1 MLSINDEI
9 GNRKIRKDYLEHDIF
24 SVLQDI
30 IDFYDLLSYNSF
42 FFVDNSLLTSV
53 VQNLDTSVFDAMCGT
68 IESIKMVL
76 GNGRIN
82 DAYSLLRKYD
92 DAIMVD
98 AYMNIILR
106 KENDK
111 FIADLLKDE
120 ASLQNNIKESMIRA
134 WVKFSKKLYKQTSD
148 MAKEIGN
155 DPTLYKVS
163 QLIKGSE
170 SFKHNRNIC
179 NDNVHY
185 NSWSTFVLNNFHL
198 INTTQ
203 SWKKHLDKMKA
214 TLIQF
219 FALHFSYIYILH
231 PEFYVAS
238 DYVDSLDC
246 GITPPESTMNWV
258 ASFVQT
264 VFDKYVKPFYP
275 DAAEYLVGLKIL
287 ELK

>member
-1 MLSINDEI
+1 MLSINYEI

-42 FFVDNSLLTSV
+42 LFVDNSLLTSV

-111 FIADLLKDE
+111 FFADLLKDE
-120 ASLQNNIKESMIRA
+120 ASLQNNIK
-134 WVKFSKKLYKQTSD
+134 V
-148 MAKEIGN
+148 
-155 DPTLYKVS
+155 
-163 QLIKGSE
+163 
-170 SFKHNRNIC
+170 
-179 NDNVHY
+179 
-185 NSWSTFVLNNFHL
+185 
-198 INTTQ
+198 
-203 SWKKHLDKMKA
+203 
-214 TLIQF
+214 
-219 FALHFSYIYILH
+219 
-231 PEFYVAS
+231 
-238 DYVDSLDC
+238 
-246 GITPPESTMNWV
+246 
-258 ASFVQT
+258 
-264 VFDKYVKPFYP
+264 
-275 DAAEYLVGLKIL
+275 
-287 ELK
+287 